1 MDWLELN
8 DIKDQLR
15 IERDYHDEDTILTRY
30 GNSAEATILN
40 LTGRTY
46 EELKAMNPTGENAI
60 PADIWEATVMLVVSS
75 YEHRSPSA
83 QYQMYAVG
91 YGFDMKIKPY
101 MRLAGKE
108 ASV

>member
-1 MDWLELN
+1 MKWLTLN

-15 IERDYHDEDTILTRY
+15 IERDYTDEDSILTRY
-30 GNSAEATILN
+30 GDSAEAVILN

-46 EELKAMNPTGENAI
+46 EELKTMNPTGEDAI
-60 PADIWEATVMLVVSS
+60 PGDIWEATVMLVVSS

-83 QYQMYAVG
+83 QYQLYAVG

-101 MRLAGKE
+101 MRLTGKE
-108 ASV
+108 GGV